1 MTEILLKELNND
13 DINWLQETGHR
24 QELAS
29 GTQLIQA
36 GKPLDCLHIL
46 IEGSLVSNI
55 PEIDNNPLSRAFIA
69 LNDDQATSGI
79 ELARLSSGELVG
91 EMSFINLCPPTTCVT
106 AQEKSQILSIPL
118 LQLETKLE
126 SDISFAA
133 RFYRTIAILLAD
145 KLETIIN
152 RLGRSK
158 LAPDTSIKDVLY
170 VFGELNDSDLDWLIV
185 NGDRQK
191 LKANTT
197 LIQEGRA
204 VEALYIVLSGQ
215 ISLTV
220 SEDKRNPLTRIFSAI
235 ENNSN
240 PETEIAKLSKGE
252 MLGETAFI
260 DGRLASVNAT
270 TTKNTTTLSIS
281 RSLLLTKV
289 QQDVGF
295 AARFYRTVAALSA
308 DRLQG
313 MLTRLAHS
321 RRLYHKGDS
330 LIKTEEY
337 ADELQDV
344 ALDRMALAG
353 KKFDWMLKQSQ
364 VS

>member
-13 DINWLQETGHR
+13 DISWLLETGQR
-24 QELAS
+24 QDLAV
-29 GTQLIQA
+29 GTQLIEA
-36 GKPLDCLHIL
+36 GKPLDSLHML

-69 LNDDQATSGI
+69 LNDNQPTTGI
-79 ELARLSSGELVG
+79 EIAHISSGELVG
-91 EMSFINLCPPTTCVT
+91 AMSFINLCPSTTCVT

-118 LQLETKLE
+118 LELETKLE

-170 VFGELNDSDLDWLIV
+170 VFGELNDSDLDWLIA

-191 LKANTT
+191 LKTNTT

-220 SEDKRNPLTRIFSAI
+220 TEDKRNPLTRVFSAI

-240 PETEIAKLSKGE
+240 PEIEIAKLSKGE
-252 MLGETAFI
+252 MLGETAFV
-260 DGRLASVNAT
+260 DGRLSGVNAT
-270 TTKNTTTLSIS
+270 TSQKTTILSIS
-281 RSLLLTKV
+281 RSLLSAKV
-289 QQDVGF
+289 QQDLGF
-295 AARFYRTVAALSA
+295 AARFYRTISALSA

-313 MLTRLAHS
+313 MLSRLAHS

-330 LIKTEEY
+330 LDKAKAY
-337 ADELQDV
+337 ADELNDV

-353 KKFDWMLKQSQ
+353 KKFDFMLEQSQ